1 MTPDALAAIEARAA
15 AATAG
20 PWRTGGWYTSAGIND
35 GGSFGSG
42 SVVPT
47 FPLGRCTFCRGL
59 AEPCALSE
67 TRDGRVYHVRWFDSP
82 DDWHGISS
90 DATLA
95 AITGNYEEE
104 QGGVCS
110 TPEDAAFI
118 AAART
123 DVPALLAHIAALR
136 AQPVPTLDVA
146 AVEAR
151 AAAADV
157 WRIAIYGGEVLSV
170 LVERSSRGRLWL
182 SRWNGL
188 TWQGFTPRAALASLA
203 GDYRWD
209 VAEILA
215 PGEPTRAEA
224 LTALRAQHAAD
235 VAAAVAGERET
246 CARLCED
253 RAAHLDAGQGEE
265 EPDDANDEE
274 MEGYG
279 RFLEAL
285 HLAEAIRGRALA
297 APAPTTGGA

>member
-123 DVPALLAHIAALR
+123 DVPALLAHI
-136 AQPVPTLDVA
+136 
-146 AVEAR
+146 
-151 AAAADV
+151 
-157 WRIAIYGGEVLSV
+157 
-170 LVERSSRGRLWL
+170 
-182 SRWNGL
+182 
-188 TWQGFTPRAALASLA
+188 
-203 GDYRWD
+203 
-209 VAEILA
+209 
-215 PGEPTRAEA
+215 
-224 LTALRAQHAAD
+224 TALRAQHAAD